1 MHAFLALH
9 HLGPLQLGLILAA
22 AFAAGVLDAIVGGGG
37 LITTPVLMLMLPGV
51 PVTGALATTKVSSI
65 AGTTGAAIAYARRVE
80 VRPRILAPGML
91 AALPSAWLGAR
102 AVSHLDPSVVKPAIL
117 AVMIAM
123 ALYTWWRPDLGLL
136 RGKELNARV
145 EPWIAAAV
153 GAALGFYDG
162 FLGPG
167 TGSLLVLAFIVL
179 FGRDFL
185 GASAQAKFF
194 NWASNLGA
202 LLWFTPSGSVLWVLA
217 VPMAACNLLG
227 GVVGSRLAIL
237 SGNRWIRRIFLAV
250 VLALI
255 ARLGWNLYG

>member
-65 AGTTGAAIAYARRVE
+65 AGTTGAAFAYARKVE
-80 VRPRILAPGML
+80 LRARILAPGML

-102 AVSHLDPSVVKPAIL
+102 AVSHLDPAVIKPAIL
-117 AVMIAM
+117 AVLIAM
-123 ALYTWWRPDLGLL
+123 ALYTWWRPELGLL
-136 RGKELNARV
+136 RGKEPGAGREIGLA
-145 EPWIAAAV
+145 IAV
-153 GAALGFYDG
+153 GAVLGFYDG

-185 GASAQAKFF
+185 GASAQAKFL

-202 LLWFTPSGSVLWVLA
+202 LLWFTPSGSVLWALA

-227 GVVGSRLAIL
+227 GVIGSRLAIL